1 MLQRFVYVA
10 VEAVL
15 PEPDGIFTSK
25 VDQKIP
31 LNAFFL
37 QTLLFCFGFG
47 EGLVKYRSSLPLI
60 LLF

>member
-25 VDQKIP
+25 VDQKTELFSADI
-31 LNAFFL
+31 
-37 QTLLFCFGFG
+37 TVLLRV
-47 EGLVKYRSSLPLI
+47 LVKV
-60 LLF
+60 